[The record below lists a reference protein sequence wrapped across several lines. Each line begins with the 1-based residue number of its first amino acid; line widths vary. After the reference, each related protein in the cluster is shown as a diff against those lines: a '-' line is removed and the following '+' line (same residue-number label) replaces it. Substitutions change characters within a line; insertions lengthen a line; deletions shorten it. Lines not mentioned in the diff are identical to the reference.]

1 MLYITFNVYKQKIK
15 RTDTQQIVSDSR
27 NYLKASFSFSDDD
40 WIGIKTAIFKNGDV
54 VRHAVLDDN
63 NECLVPWEVIKSGI
77 LHVSVFCGDL
87 ITADTATVYINESGY
102 EDGGTPE
109 DPSPTVYEQI
119 IAMLNEIETGGIPD
133 DKISAAVQAYLEAH
147 PVETLTEEDVQ
158 RIVTEYVEAH
168 KDELK
173 GEKGDTGNT
182 PNLTIGTVE
191 TLPSGSDAT
200 ATITGDKENPVL
212 NLGIPKG
219 ADGQGNGTSNST
231 VDVLEG
237 KKIAFVG
244 DSITYGTGSVV
255 VKDIRCDGYYNP
267 YSPKISYPEIIKE
280 LHPNALVYN
289 YAQAGLAIGENT
301 SGSNLIAILDS
312 LVSAVSDVDYLV
324 LSGGVN
330 DSWVSGTTLGSLS
343 DSYGGNYDKTTFY
356 GALEQYIYNAINAY
370 PDAYIMFLMT
380 HNDIK
385 KDYGSGVVNMNDV
398 IRKVCEKWKI
408 KLLDLNKNIGV
419 NLSISP
425 YKDKYMSDSTHPN
438 EQCYRKFY
446 APLCNE
452 EILSYGIDTSV
463 SSGTGDGGSGDDDN
477 VTIMGITAT
486 KTKTVYVVGE
496 IYSDSDITV
505 TANYSDGTTVDVT
518 SDSTINS
525 SDVNT
530 SEEGTYIVNVE
541 YSVDGVSY
549 ADSIT
554 ITVSNSQGSAW
565 DDSVVLS
572 GTWSNATF
580 ANTTVSQISGTNR
593 VTGTIMSDKT
603 IKSVSLKL
611 VSEFAVV
618 DLAANEP
625 YTIDVEFTG
634 NMNYTGNIVATA
646 KGSGD
651 YPVTLYIKDFAIS

>member
-1 MLYITFNVYKQKIK
+1 MYIKFNVHNQIIK
-15 RTDTQQIVSDSR
+15 RTDTNRVVADSR
-27 NYLKASFSFSDDD
+27 NYLYAAFTFSEE
-40 WIGIKTAIFKNGDV
+40 WHGVKTAIFKNGDV
-54 VRHAVLDDN
+54 VKHVILEND
-63 NECLVPWEVIKSGI
+63 ECLVPWEVISYGKLS
-77 LHVSVFCGDL
+77 VSVFCGDL
-87 ITADTATVYINESGY
+87 ITADEDSVYISESGY
-102 EDGGTPE
+102 KDGGEPE
-109 DPSPTVYEQI
+109 PPTPTVYEQI

-133 DKISAAVQAYLEAH
+133 DKIAAAVQAYLEAH
-147 PVETLTEEDVQ
+147 PVESLTEEDVQ
-158 RIVTEYVEAH
+158 RIVSEYVAAH

-182 PNLTIGTVE
+182 PNFTIGTVE

-219 ADGQGNGTSNST
+219 ADGQGSGNGTSNAT
-231 VDVLEG
+231 VDVLDG

-312 LVSAVSDVDYLV
+312 LISAVSDVDYLV

-356 GALEQYIYNAINAY
+356 GALEQYIYNTINAY

-398 IRKVCEKWKI
+398 IREVCEKWKI

-452 EILSYGIDTSV
+452 ALLSYGIDTSV
-463 SSGTGDGGSGDDDN
+463 SSDVAGGGSSGDA

-486 KTKTVYVVGE
+486 KTKTVYVVGDT
-496 IYSDSDITV
+496 YSDSDITV

-530 SEEGTYIVNVE
+530 SEEGTYTVNVE
-541 YSVDGVSY
+541 YSVDGISY
-549 ADSIT
+549 TDSIT
-554 ITVSNSQGSAW
+554 ITVSNSQSSTW
-565 DDSVVLS
+565 DDSVELS

-593 VTGTIMSDKT
+593 ATGIIMSDKT
-603 IKSVSLKL
+603 INSVELKL
-611 VSEFAVV
+611 VSQFALV
-618 DLAANEP
+618 DLTANEP

>member
-1 MLYITFNVYKQKIK
+1 MDMISYSLSKKIASSAVSGVSSMSVDGTTLNIDTNDGQRLQMVFPQPSNGK
-15 RTDTQQIVSDSR
+15 DGVSVTDIDVNANNQIVFTMSDGTE
-27 NYLKASFSFSDDD
+27 F
-40 WIGIKTAIFKNGDV
+40 I
-54 VRHAVLDDN
+54 
-63 NECLVPWEVIKSGI
+63 SGKI
-77 LHVSVFCGDL
+77 
-87 ITADTATVYINESGY
+87 
-102 EDGGTPE
+102 
-109 DPSPTVYEQI
+109 PTVKGDKGDPFKYSDFTQEQLD
-119 IAMLNEIETGGIPD
+119 A
-133 DKISAAVQAYLEAH
+133 
-147 PVETLTEEDVQ
+147 
-158 RIVTEYVEAH
+158 
-168 KDELK
+168 LK
-173 GEKGDTGNT
+173 GADGVT

-191 TLPSGSDAT
+191 TLPSGNQAT

-219 ADGQGNGTSNST
+219 ADGQGGSGGSASA

-280 LHPNALVYN
+280 LHPNALVYS

-312 LVSAVSDVDYLV
+312 LISAVSAVDYLV

-356 GALEQYIYNAINAY
+356 GALEHYVYNAINAY
-370 PDAYIMFLMT
+370 PNAYIMFLMT

-398 IRKVCEKWKI
+398 IREVCEKWKI

-452 EILSYGIDTSV
+452 ALLSYGIDTSV
-463 SSGTGDGGSGDDDN
+463 GGDVAGGGSSGDN
-477 VTIMGITAT
+477 ATIMGITAT
-486 KTKTVYVVGE
+486 KTKTVYVVGDT
-496 IYSDSDITV
+496 YSDSDITV

-530 SEEGTYIVNVE
+530 SEEGTYTVNVE
-541 YSVDGVSY
+541 YSIDGVSY
-549 ADSIT
+549 TDSIT
-554 ITVSNSQGSAW
+554 ITVSNSQSSTW

-580 ANTTVSQISGTNR
+580 TNTTVSQKSGTNR

-603 IKSVSLKL
+603 INSVSLKL

-618 DLAANEP
+618 DLTANEP
-625 YTIDVEFTG
+625 YTIDVEFTSDA
-634 NMNYTGNIVATA
+634 NYTGNIVATA

>member
-1 MLYITFNVYKQKIK
+1 MPSNSILNIK
-15 RTDTQQIVSDSR
+15 KDGAWVEVP
-27 NYLKASFSFSDDD
+27 A
-40 WIGIKTAIFKNGDV
+40 IKG
-54 VRHAVLDDN
+54 
-63 NECLVPWEVIKSGI
+63 
-77 LHVSVFCGDL
+77 
-87 ITADTATVYINESGY
+87 
-102 EDGGTPE
+102 EDG
-109 DPSPTVYEQI
+109 V
-119 IAMLNEIETGGIPD
+119 
-133 DKISAAVQAYLEAH
+133 
-147 PVETLTEEDVQ
+147 
-158 RIVTEYVEAH
+158 
-168 KDELK
+168 
-173 GEKGDTGNT
+173 T

-191 TLPSGSDAT
+191 TLPSSSEAT
-200 ATITGDKENPVL
+200 ASITGDKENPVL

-219 ADGQGNGTSNST
+219 ADGQGGGTSEST

-237 KKIAFVG
+237 KKMAFVG
-244 DSITYGTGSVV
+244 DSITYGIGSVV

-312 LVSAVSDVDYLV
+312 LISAVSAVDYLV

-330 DSWVSGTTLGSLS
+330 DSWVSVTTLGSMS

-356 GALEQYIYNAINAY
+356 GALEHYVYNAINAY
-370 PDAYIMFLMT
+370 PNAYIMFLMT

-398 IRKVCEKWKI
+398 IREVCEKWKI

-452 EILSYGIDTSV
+452 ALLSYGIDTSV
-463 SSGTGDGGSGDDDN
+463 GGDVAGGGSSGDA

-486 KTKTVYVVGE
+486 KTKTVYVVGDT
-496 IYSDSDITV
+496 YSDSDITV

-530 SEEGTYIVNVE
+530 SEEGTYTVNVE

-554 ITVSNSQGSAW
+554 ITVSNSQSSTW
-565 DDSVVLS
+565 DDSVELS
-572 GTWSNATF
+572 GIWSNATF
-580 ANTTVSQISGTNR
+580 ANTTISQINGTNR

-603 IKSVSLKL
+603 INSVSLKL

>member
-15 RTDTQQIVSDSR
+15 RTDTQHIVADSR
-27 NYLKASFSFSDDD
+27 NYLKASFTFSDDD
-40 WIGIKTAIFKNGDV
+40 WTGIKTAIFKNGDV

-63 NECLVPWEVIKSGI
+63 NECLVPWEVIKPGI

-158 RIVTEYVEAH
+158 RIVTEYVAAH

-182 PNLTIGTVE
+182 PNFTIGTVE
-191 TLPSGSDAT
+191 TLPSGNDAT

-219 ADGQGNGTSNST
+219 ADGKGSGTSESA

-312 LVSAVSDVDYLV
+312 LISAVSDVDYLV

-356 GALEQYIYNAINAY
+356 GALEQYVYNAINAY
-370 PDAYIMFLMT
+370 PDAYITFLMT
-380 HNDIK
+380 HNDVK
-385 KDYGSGVVNMNDV
+385 KDYGSGTINMNEV
-398 IRKVCEKWKI
+398 IREVCAKWKI
-408 KLLDLNKNIGV
+408 KLIDLNKNIGV

-425 YKDKYMSDSTHPN
+425 YKEKYMSDSTHPN

-446 APLCNE
+446 APLCNVE
-452 EILSYGIDTSV
+452 LLSYGIDTSV

-486 KTKTVYVVGE
+486 KTKTVYVVGDT
-496 IYSDSDITV
+496 YSDSDITV

-530 SEEGTYIVNVE
+530 SEEGTYTVNVD
-541 YSVDGVSY
+541 YSVDGISY
-549 ADSIT
+549 TDSIT
-554 ITVSNSQGSAW
+554 ITVSNSQSSTW
-565 DDSVVLS
+565 DDSVELS

-580 ANTTVSQISGTNR
+580 ANITVSQRSGTNR

-603 IKSVSLKL
+603 INSVSLKL

-618 DLAANEP
+618 DLTANEP

-634 NMNYTGNIVATA
+634 NGNYTGNIVATA